1 MRTIKCLYAISVLVV
16 VVLTSCAYRPKV
28 IVESESIVVESH
40 IDSSYLGNTL
50 VYEVHLASFDE
61 DNCPQSSQDEELA
74 QVTASLGN
82 NDDDLE
88 NYYLTRK
95 VIRQKYRDLWKPVAD
110 SLSKN
115 YDTNRKTMESILF
128 RQVQP
133 FFDSLK
139 VDDLHYYLSVKSDGT
154 ILDFTFYVH
163 NQPHDVPCSVLSES
177 VCISIFEQIR
187 DSVIAPIWDGK
198 YFYWA
203 II

>member
-1 MRTIKCLYAISVLVV
+1 MDE
-16 VVLTSCAYRPKV
+16 
-28 IVESESIVVESH
+28 IV
-40 IDSSYLGNTL
+40 
-50 VYEVHLASFDE
+50 
-61 DNCPQSSQDEELA
+61 
-74 QVTASLGN
+74 
-82 NDDDLE
+82 
-88 NYYLTRK
+88 
-95 VIRQKYRDLWKPVAD
+95 
-110 SLSKN
+110 
-115 YDTNRKTMESILF
+115 
-128 RQVQP
+128 
-133 FFDSLK
+133 LK